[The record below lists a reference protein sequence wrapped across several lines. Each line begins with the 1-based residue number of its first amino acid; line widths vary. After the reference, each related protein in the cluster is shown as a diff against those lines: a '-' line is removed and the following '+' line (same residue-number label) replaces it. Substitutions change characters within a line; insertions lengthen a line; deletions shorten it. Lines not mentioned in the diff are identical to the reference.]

1 MVPLNLNIT
10 RKRAL
15 AIILIVM
22 SIMIIDSSIVKFIA
36 FGNKELPTSLNVS
49 IFTTFSILFVGIV
62 IVLYRFVN
70 RKDSDS
76 ELKRGFTAKYS
87 HLIITLT
94 LYSLIGILVTI
105 ILQIIFMKSYN
116 ILLLFAA
123 VYVSH
128 ISATLF
134 LIFLVLKSLDWL
146 RTRRDKILSL
156 YTISFS
162 LTAIAIVTSLIYAVN
177 VLSYQRSTIRP
188 FPIHHA
194 LLDIP
199 LSELANSFGIALDII
214 SLLSF
219 VSVWIATAALLS
231 TYSRRMGKIRY
242 WTIICIPLIYFLFP
256 FQTYIL
262 NISGP
267 PITTSP
273 VLTGLV
279 NILVFS
285 ATKQIGALFFSLA
298 FLAAS
303 ILVAINAIQ
312 KYLLISAIGMAIL
325 FGSIEIDSLLYAV
338 YPPFGLVTILFMP
351 LGSYLLFTGIFLS
364 ATFVARDRVLRKE
377 FYKNAMSQLNLLKT
391 IGVTEME
398 KEIIKSHK
406 SIEKRTE
413 SFGIRD
419 DQLDKNNLRE
429 ILHDVVDEM
438 DTDNVREILH
448 DVLTEIYSK
457 ARAKPESS

>member
-1 MVPLNLNIT
+1 MVLLNLNIT

-36 FGNKELPTSLNVS
+36 FGNKELPTSVNVS
-49 IFTTFSILFVGIV
+49 IFITFSTLFVGIA

-70 RKDSDS
+70 KKDSVS
-76 ELKRGFTAKYS
+76 ELKHGLAAKYS

-105 ILQIIFMKSYN
+105 ILEIIFMKSYN

-123 VYVSH
+123 VYISH

-134 LIFLVLKSLDWL
+134 LIFLVLKSLEWL
-146 RTRRDKILSL
+146 RTRRNKILSL

-162 LTAIAIVTSLIYAVN
+162 LTAVAIVTSLIYAVY

-188 FPIHHA
+188 FSIHHS
-194 LLDIP
+194 LLDLP
-199 LSELANSFGIALDII
+199 LSELANSFGITLDVN
-214 SLLSF
+214 SLLAF
-219 VSVWIATAALLS
+219 VSVWIASAVLLS
-231 TYSRRMGKIRY
+231 TYSRRIGKVRY
-242 WTIICIPLIYFLFP
+242 WIIICIPLIYFLFP
-256 FQTYIL
+256 FQTYVL
-262 NISGP
+262 NLFQPLIIS
-267 PITTSP
+267 SP
-273 VLTGLV
+273 ALTGLV

-303 ILVAINAIQ
+303 ILVTTHAVQ

-325 FGSIEIDSLLYAV
+325 FGSIEIDSLLYAA

-351 LGSYLLFTGIFLS
+351 LGSYLLFTGLLLS
-364 ATFVARDRVLRKE
+364 SSSVARDRVLRKE
-377 FYKNAMSQLNLLKT
+377 FYKNAMSQLTLLKT

-398 KEIIKSHK
+398 KQIIKSHK
-406 SIEKRTE
+406 SIEKRTRPLE
-413 SFGIRD
+413 TREP
-419 DQLDKNNLRE
+419 QLDKNNLRE
-429 ILHDVVDEM
+429 ILHEVVEDM
-438 DTDNVREILH
+438 DTDAIREILH

-457 ARAKPESS
+457 ATVK

>member
-1 MVPLNLNIT
+1 MVLLNLNIT

-36 FGNKELPTSLNVS
+36 FGNKELPTSVNVG
-49 IFTTFSILFVGIV
+49 IFITFSTLFVGIA
-62 IVLYRFVN
+62 IVLYKFVN
-70 RKDSDS
+70 KKESDS
-76 ELKRGFTAKYS
+76 ELKHGLTAKYS

-123 VYVSH
+123 VYISH

-134 LIFLVLKSLDWL
+134 LIFLVLKSLEWL

-162 LTAIAIVTSLIYAVN
+162 LTAVAIVTSLIYAVY

-188 FPIHHA
+188 FSIHHS
-194 LLDIP
+194 LLDLP
-199 LSELANSFGIALDII
+199 LSELANSFGITLDVI
-214 SLLSF
+214 SLMAF
-219 VSVWIATAALLS
+219 VSVWIASAVLLS
-231 TYSRRMGKIRY
+231 TYSRRIGKVRY
-242 WTIICIPLIYFLFP
+242 WSIICIPLIYFLFP
-256 FQTYIL
+256 FQTYVL
-262 NISGP
+262 NLFQPLI
-267 PITTSP
+267 ITSP
-273 VLTGLV
+273 ALTGLV

-303 ILVAINAIQ
+303 ILVTSHAVQ

-325 FGSIEIDSLLYAV
+325 FGSIEIDSLLYAA

-351 LGSYLLFTGIFLS
+351 LGSFLLFTGLLLS
-364 ATFVARDRVLRKE
+364 ASSVARDRVLRKE
-377 FYKNAMSQLNLLKT
+377 FYKNAMSQLTLLKT

-398 KEIIKSHK
+398 KQIIKSHK
-406 SIEKRTE
+406 SIEKRTRPLE
-413 SFGIRD
+413 TREP
-419 DQLDKNNLRE
+419 QLDKDNLRE
-429 ILHDVVDEM
+429 ILHEVVEDM
-438 DTDNVREILH
+438 DTDAVREILH

-457 ARAKPESS
+457 ATVK